1 MIEETDYEAI
11 LINKIPDPDKDGWI
25 EAGVEEIAS
34 MMAIYGSLL
43 TRTRVK
49 NDRLVTEYLLPIRAP
64 AQLK

>member
-1 MIEETDYEAI
+1 MSEETDYEATI
-11 LINKIPDPDKDGWI
+11 IHKIPDLDKDGWI

-49 NDRLVTEYLLPIRAP
+49 DDSLVMEYLLPIRAP
-64 AQLK
+64 AQ